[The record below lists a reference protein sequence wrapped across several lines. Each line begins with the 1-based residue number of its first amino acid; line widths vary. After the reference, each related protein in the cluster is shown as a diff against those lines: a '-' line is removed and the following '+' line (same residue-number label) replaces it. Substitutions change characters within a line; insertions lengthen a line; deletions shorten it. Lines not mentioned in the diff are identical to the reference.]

1 MAHESILI
9 IEDNPDE
16 ALLLQSTLQE
26 SGYHV
31 ETAYD
36 GTEGIEKLENS
47 FFDVVIT
54 DLAMPKMG
62 GLEVLEYIVENTPET
77 ICIILTGHGTIKGAV
92 EAIKKGAYDY
102 LTKPVRKEEITLVLE
117 KALETRRLRRENE
130 YLRRRLWQEWG
141 YGEIIGKSQPM
152 RQVFSLIEKVADTDS
167 TILILGESGTGKE
180 LVARAIHQ
188 ASHRRDG
195 PFIPV
200 NCGAIPEELLES
212 ELFGHEKGAFTGAI
226 KTRVGRFELAHG
238 GTIFLDEVSEMS
250 PKLQVKLLRVLQ
262 ERTFERVGGT
272 RPIQVDIRVIA
283 ATNRDLEKEVREG
296 RFREDLY
303 YRLNVIPIKLPPL
316 RERREDIPLLI
327 EHFLKRFAKRKNR
340 EVTGISREALECLM
354 RHDWPGNVRELENVI
369 ERMVILSNNE
379 ILALEDVPEYILG
392 KAGSPPLVNVDDFDI
407 PEEGIN
413 LPHMVSEFEKRLILK
428 ALEKTGWV
436 KNRAAKLLHINRTTL
451 IEKMKKQKIMNPPQN

>member
-16 ALLLQSTLQE
+16 ALLLQAVLQE
-26 SGYHV
+26 GGYHV
-31 ETAYD
+31 EIAYD
-36 GTEGIEKLENS
+36 GVEGIEKLENS

-54 DLAMPKMG
+54 DLFMPKMD
-62 GLEVLEYIVENTPET
+62 GLEVLEYVVENNPET
-77 ICIILTGHGTIKGAV
+77 ICIIITGKGTIKKAV
-92 EAIKKGAYDY
+92 EAIKKGAYDF
-102 LTKPVRKEEITLVLE
+102 LTKPYRHDEITLVIE

-130 YLRRRLWQEWG
+130 YLRRKLWQEWG
-141 YGEIIGKSQPM
+141 YGEIIGKSRAM

-188 ASHRRDG
+188 ASHRREG

-272 RPIQVDIRVIA
+272 RSIQVDIRVIA

-340 EVTGISREALECLM
+340 EVMSISKEALECLM

-369 ERMVILSNNE
+369 ERMVILSNGE
-379 ILALEDVPEYILG
+379 TLTLEDVPEYILG
-392 KAGSPPLVNVDDFDI
+392 QAGSSPLVNVDDFDI

-413 LPHMVSEFEKRLILK
+413 LPRMVSEFEKRLILK

-436 KNRAAKLLHINRTTL
+436 KNRAAKLLNINRTTL
-451 IEKMKKQKIMNPPQN
+451 IEKMKKQKIMNPPGS